1 MAVLQND
8 WFVVDNIDQIDSPAL
23 LVYTERVKKNIH
35 ILKSIVKDVTMLRP
49 HVKTNKIAEVCRM
62 MLDEGI
68 HKFKC
73 ATIAEA
79 DMLGSIQAPD
89 VLMSYQPVGP
99 KVERFL
105 ELIKMYPA
113 TRFSCLIDN
122 IDNARVIN
130 QACQANDI
138 VLDVFIDL
146 NVGMNR
152 TGILPEETLT
162 LFKQMLPLKNIHI
175 VGLHA
180 YDGHIRDTDLA
191 QRQLKSDVGFQRVV
205 VLSEQIQ
212 NITNQ
217 PLTIVVGGTPT
228 FPTHARRENV
238 ECSPGTFIFWDW
250 GYDQILPDEDF
261 IYAALVLTRVISIVD
276 NQTICL
282 DLGHKS
288 VAAENPLPRVHFLN
302 APNATPVSQSEEHL
316 VVKVKNALNYN
327 IGDVF
332 YGVPVHICPT
342 VALYDKAQVVIE
354 KSAQTTW
361 DVVARNRFIRV

>member
-8 WFVVDNIDQIDSPAL
+8 WFVVDNIVRIDSPAL
-23 LVYTERVKKNIH
+23 LVYVERVTENIR
-35 ILKSIVKDVTMLRP
+35 ILKSMVKNVEMLRP
-49 HVKTNKIAEVCRM
+49 HVKTNKIAEVCQM
-62 MLDEGI
+62 MLDAGI

-99 KVERFL
+99 KVERFR

-122 IDNARVIN
+122 ADNAKVIN
-130 QACQANDI
+130 QACEAHDI

-146 NVGMNR
+146 NIGMNR
-152 TGILPEETLT
+152 TGILPEEALT
-162 LFKQMLPLKNIHI
+162 LYKQILPLKNIRI
-175 VGLHA
+175 IGLHA
-180 YDGHIRDTDLA
+180 YDGHIRDTDTTI
-191 QRQLKSDVGFQRVV
+191 RQQQSDKGFQRVV
-205 VLSEQIQ
+205 ALSEQIKHIS
-212 NITNQ
+212 NHA
-217 PLTIVVGGTPT
+217 LTIVVGGTPT
-228 FPTHARRENV
+228 FPTHAHRNNV

-250 GYDQILPDEDF
+250 GYDHILSDEDF
-261 IYAALVLTRVISIVD
+261 IYAALVLTRVISIID

-302 APNATPVSQSEEHL
+302 APDATPVSQSEEHL
-316 VVKVKNALNYN
+316 VVKVKDALKYN

-332 YGVPVHICPT
+332 YGVPMHICPT
-342 VALYDKAQVVIE
+342 VALYDKAQVVVD
-354 KSAQTTW
+354 KNAQTTW
-361 DVVARNRFIRV
+361 DVVARNRFIHV